1 MIIYKIIENF
11 KILYVLVP
19 LCIDSSIRV
28 IDSNKIFE
36 TNKIESSVIAIRIVG
51 NFIKNP

>member
-1 MIIYKIIENF
+1 MENF

-28 IDSNKIFE
+28 IDSNKIFD
-36 TNKIESSVIAIRIVG
+36 TYQIESSVIAIRIVG